1 MICPHYI
8 DIRLLIP
15 EKDLVKIPINELGV
29 TIVRSRSR
37 RREFLFWQKKVFLIQ
52 ARDESSSYCPM
63 CGHIF
68 PYPNNTVLEKSKILL
83 AYISARLEE
92 AANAQCADTFF
103 KKPEVANLAMSRE
116 YCAYAVRWNYL
127 LRKEDRPQLDFT
139 SDPKFMSL
147 ARGLEAVEY
156 TEFGQTK
163 PIKNFIEYLL

>member
-37 RREFLFWQKKVFLIQ
+37 RKEFVFWQKKIFLVQ

-68 PYPNNTVLEKSKILL
+68 PWSNKTVSEKSEMLC

-103 KKPEVANLAMSRE
+103 KKPEVANLAISRE
-116 YCAYAVRWNYL
+116 YRAYSVRWSYL
-127 LRKEDRPQLDFT
+127 LRKEERPQLDFA
-139 SDPKFMSL
+139 SDPKFMEL

-156 TEFGQTK
+156 AEFGQTK
-163 PIKNFIEYLL
+163 PIENFIEYLL